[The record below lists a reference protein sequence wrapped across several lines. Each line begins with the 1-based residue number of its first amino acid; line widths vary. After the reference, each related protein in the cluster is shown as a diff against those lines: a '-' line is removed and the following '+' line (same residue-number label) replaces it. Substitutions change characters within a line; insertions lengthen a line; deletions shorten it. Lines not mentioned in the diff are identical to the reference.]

1 MIIHGIKKVKLSDID
16 DNKKFFH
23 FTRESYIPKIIEDGL
38 RGDLPVRENAIGK
51 DYENPS
57 IYFSEGEQGLL
68 KTVDMWIRWEYNR
81 ITHNNRQPKGD
92 VITIPSALE
101 KTYKRIFE
109 DFKDRRY
116 FQLDL
121 VEGTDKEISDFS
133 HDSEDFKKK
142 GTIDKGGP
150 THYTKWT
157 LGSYTDWSTAKLED
171 WNMMTHVGGRNI
183 NIDRIRMVVDVK
195 GRSDAISIIKEVYE
209 RNKDKNLDI
218 RYLDSFMRY
227 LQEITKY
234 AEKNRSQNIGKDMIA
249 EFDKVDQ
256 MHKMEEFIHKEAV
269 ELDSVGIE

>member
-1 MIIHGIKKVKLSDID
+1 MIIHGIKKIKLSDID
-16 DNKKFFH
+16 DSKKFFH
-23 FTRESYIPKIIEDGL
+23 FTRESYIPTIIKEGL
-38 RGDLPVRENAIGK
+38 RGDLSLRENAVGN
-51 DYENPS
+51 DYDNPS

-68 KTVDMWIRWEYNR
+68 KTVDVWIRWEYNR
-81 ITHNNRQPKGD
+81 ITRNNQQPKGD

-133 HDSEDFKKK
+133 HNNEDFKKK
-142 GTIDKGGP
+142 SSIDEGGP

-183 NIDRIRMVVDVK
+183 NFDRMRMVVDEK
-195 GRSDAISIIKEVYE
+195 GRSDALSIIKEVYE

-218 RYLDSFMRY
+218 KYLDSFMRY
-227 LQEITKY
+227 LEDIIKY
-234 AEKNRSQNIGKDMIA
+234 AEKNRSQNIGKDIVE
-249 EFDKVDQ
+249 EFDKVDE
-256 MHKMEEFIHKEAV
+256 MKKMKEFIHKEAV
-269 ELDSVGIE
+269 ELDSIEI